1 MQADEATYNKISKII
16 GIASLVAL
24 VVFASAVYIYQR
36 ESADGGD
43 FELTYNSQPW
53 KFTEHAKDVN
63 ILYIGYAKCPD
74 VCPMTM
80 SYVSQAF
87 RKLKREELAQ
97 VTFSFLSVDR
107 DHDDPKDV
115 ATYASQFNPSFVG
128 LSGSRAQID
137 AVSKLYHAMYLIEED
152 PKSRLGYSISH
163 ADRIYFLDSR
173 GKVLSKIQN
182 PRSADE
188 IATTVKELL

>member
-1 MQADEATYNKISKII
+1 MQADEVTYSKISKFI
-16 GIASLVAL
+16 GVASLIAL
-24 VVFASAVYIYQR
+24 VVLAAAVYIYQR

-43 FELTYNSQPW
+43 FELTYNGQPW
-53 KFTEHAKDVN
+53 KFTEHAKAVN

-87 RKLKREELAQ
+87 RKLNPEEISQ

-115 ATYASQFNPSFVG
+115 ATYAAQFNPSFFG

-137 AVSKLYHAMYLIEED
+137 KVSKLYHAMYLIEDD
-152 PKSRLGYSISH
+152 PKSRLGYSVSH
-163 ADRIYFLDSR
+163 ADRIHFLDSR

-188 IATTVKELL
+188 IATTVKGLL